1 MLARSRAPVVTEVAV
16 GLEVTAYVSGD
27 EDDSEI

>member
-1 MLARSRAPVVTEVAV
+1 MAGETPVVTEVAV

-27 EDDSEI
+27 EGKGEI